1 MKHRSGRAFS
11 YTLFTLFSLILFL
24 VYLWGKV
31 QIDFAVRKN
40 AELLR
45 DCRNFQHDIDVL
57 RADIDALK
65 SYQRITVLA
74 QERGMVFLAPDRIE
88 DLSVD
93 LSGLKPGWKPNAEGL
108 DLAEV
113 KPSGS
118 PPRNSTFSWNTGGN
132 HGTR

>member
-118 PPRNSTFSWNTGGN
+118 PPR
-132 HGTR
+132 